1 VTPPLQLYAEGLRHG
16 TDEEMV
22 VRYRDGTARPLQL
35 ARWLQV
41 ADAVDE
47 RALSAL
53 RGPVLDL
60 GCGPGRHLHALAR
73 RGVFGLGVDLSPA
86 AVGLARGAGA
96 TAIVG
101 SIFDELPGTGHWR
114 SALLLDGNIGIG
126 GNPARLLRRVGGLLA
141 PSGRGL
147 VELASPETRTVRT
160 QVRLEAP
167 GQTSDWFAWAELSA
181 ADVSTVASAAG
192 FVVERC
198 WAEGERWF
206 ALLRSRVAAA

>member
-1 VTPPLQLYAEGLRHG
+1 VTPPLQLYADGLRRG
-16 TDEEMV
+16 TAHDLV

-35 ARWLQV
+35 TQWMQV
-41 ADAVDE
+41 ADEVDE

-86 AVGLARGAGA
+86 AVGLARVAGA
-96 TAIVG
+96 NAIVG
-101 SIFDELPGTGHWR
+101 SIFDDLPGTGHWR

-126 GNPARLLRRVGGLLA
+126 GDPARLLRRVGGLLA
-141 PSGRGL
+141 PSGRAL
-147 VELASPETRTVRT
+147 VELGLPETRTERT

-167 GQTSDWFAWAELSA
+167 GQTSDWFEWAELSA
-181 ADVSTVASAAG
+181 TDVGAVASAAG
-192 FVVERC
+192 FGVERC
-198 WAEGERWF
+198 WAESERWF
-206 ALLRSRVAAA
+206 ALLYAR

>member
-1 VTPPLQLYAEGLRHG
+1 VTPPLQVYADGLRRG
-16 TDEEMV
+16 IANDMV

-35 ARWLQV
+35 ARWMQV
-41 ADAVDE
+41 ADEVDE
-47 RALSAL
+47 RALNAL
-53 RGPVLDL
+53 SGPVLDL

-126 GNPARLLRRVGGLLA
+126 GDPSRLLRRVGGLLA

-147 VELASPETRTVRT
+147 VELASPETRTVCT

-167 GQTSDWFAWAELSA
+167 GQTSDWFDWAEVSA
-181 ADVSTVASAAG
+181 ADVGDLASAAG
-192 FVVERC
+192 FAVQRC
-198 WAEGERWF
+198 WSERERWF
-206 ALLRSRVAAA
+206 ALLYAR